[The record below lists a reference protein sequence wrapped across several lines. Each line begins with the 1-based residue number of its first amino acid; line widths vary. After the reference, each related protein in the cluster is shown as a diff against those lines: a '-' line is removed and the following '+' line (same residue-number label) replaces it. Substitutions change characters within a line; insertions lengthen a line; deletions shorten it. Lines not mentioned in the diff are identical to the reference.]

1 MLNIVLGRLCFC
13 EFYDKIHADMAGKSN
28 FLPKSIAESLRWL
41 MGRVFGAAV
50 CGVGL
55 WAVFT
60 LLFFDS
66 KLAGFGVASTFGEHS
81 VMGYLVAMLKYAIG
95 WVPGFFVLLCI
106 VRWGF
111 LKLIGFNAD
120 VAPEYNL
127 LRGFI
132 AVCLGTVGFGVVSTS
147 SAFGGMFG
155 AIAVADLENVFGD
168 LVLVFGIAC
177 MLGFFV
183 MAGMLLHIK
192 WSHVRGAMRIFVR
205 CLRWVGSAFH
215 LVGAPTEVCDA
226 GNKVAS
232 DDDKAEQ
239 AKISTESESGVQKKR
254 GGLLGRRKKQAATPV
269 AAVVANTTMPNTAQ
283 AYSVYRLP
291 DTSLLEYSKAA
302 KYAVT
307 PELMQ
312 NARSIETHFAEYGV
326 FGKVVGIKPG
336 PVVTLYEFEPEPGQR
351 IADISKTGKDM
362 TRAMAVEN
370 FRIALMPK
378 SNYLGV
384 EMANI
389 KRQVVRY
396 RGLME
401 DEMFV
406 QSKYKIPL
414 ALGVNIGGHPMY
426 FDLAKMPHMMIAGR
440 TGSGKSVFVQS
451 IITSIVY
458 HFTPDKCK
466 LMIIDPKGV
475 DFGFWDNIPHLITPI
490 VKLEPQPAINALK
503 WAVREMEERYKR
515 LGQLNARNIES
526 YNEIMAQK
534 RDSGERL
541 TKQVAVGTDPETG
554 ELMFETQQVDMSD
567 MPYLVIIIDE
577 VADLMAVAKKEVEL
591 CVQRIAQK
599 ARAAGIHLIMATQR
613 PDATIITGVI
623 KANFPTR
630 VSFQAASR
638 IDSMTSLGAG
648 GAEQLL
654 AMGDMLFSEGG
665 HAAVRIHGA
674 FISDDELTKIGDFLR
689 SQGEP
694 EYTEGVTAGE
704 DDGGSVIP
712 GLPGAIGGGGAKDDL
727 YEQAKEIVIRDK
739 KPTISYLQRRLGVG
753 YNRAAGF
760 IERMEQDGI
769 LSGPDAKNKRQ
780 ILV

>member
-1 MLNIVLGRLCFC
+1 
-13 EFYDKIHADMAGKSN
+13 MAGKSN

-41 MGRVFGAAV
+41 MGRVFGAVV

-55 WAVFT
+55 WAVSA
-60 LLFFDS
+60 LLFYDP
-66 KLAGFGVASTFGEHS
+66 KLAGFGVASTFGEQS
-81 VMGYLVAMLKYAIG
+81 LMGYLVGMLKYAIG
-95 WVPGFFVLLCI
+95 WIPGFFVLLCI

-132 AVCLGTVGFGVVSTS
+132 AVCLGAVGFGAISVG

-155 AIAVADLENVFGD
+155 AIAVADLGVVFGE
-168 LVLVFGIAC
+168 LVLLVGIAC
-177 MLGFFV
+177 LMGFFV

-192 WSHVRGAMRIFVR
+192 WSHVRGAMRVFLR

-215 LVGAPTEVCDA
+215 LVGAPAACPVRAKAVDA
-226 GNKVAS
+226 
-232 DDDKAEQ
+232 DDKAEQ
-239 AKISTESESGVQKKR
+239 AVVPAEPETEPETQKKR
-254 GGLLGRRKKQAATPV
+254 GGLLGRRKKQVAAPV
-269 AAVVANTTMPNTAQ
+269 AAVVAKSAMPNAAQ

-302 KYAVT
+302 KYSVT

-312 NARSIETHFAEYGV
+312 NARAIETHFAEYGV

-475 DFGFWDNIPHLITPI
+475 DFGFWDDIPHLITPI

-526 YNEIMAQK
+526 YNEIMAHK

-554 ELMFETQQVDMSD
+554 ELMFETQEVDMSD

-674 FISDDELTKIGDFLR
+674 FISDDELSKIGDFLR
-689 SQGEP
+689 AQGEP

-704 DDGGSVIP
+704 DEGGGSVIP

-739 KPTISYLQRRLGVG
+739 KPTISYIQRRLGVG
-753 YNRAAGF
+753 YNKAAGF